1 MRRVFKALSSA
12 AWVLTVITVSA
23 GCGAAPEEEAEFDV
37 EVAKS
42 SLSFTGRVVYD
53 AGSRCTVGGS
63 TMHCCPTGY
72 AMIGAHLSNDVFKC
86 AQLSS
91 TSGSRFLDA
100 GGRRNGM
107 HACPYGS
114 VMVGLH
120 VSNDYLACQYPG
132 TGVVSE
138 YVDGDPGTKD
148 SYPMH
153 VCGAGGYA
161 MSGIHVSNNLFNCA
175 R

>member
-1 MRRVFKALSSA
+1 MGRVFKALSSA
-12 AWVLTVITVSA
+12 AWILTVITVSA
-23 GCGAAPEEEAEFDV
+23 GCGAPPEDEVEFDV

-42 SLSFTGRVVYD
+42 SLSFTGQVVYD
-53 AGSRCTVGGS
+53 AGSRCTVSGN
-63 TMHCCPTGY
+63 TMHCCPAGY
-72 AMIGAHLSNDVFKC
+72 AMIGAHLGNDVFKC

-91 TSGSRFLDA
+91 TSGSRFINVA
-100 GGRRNGM
+100 GRRNGM
-107 HACPYGS
+107 HACPLGS

-132 TGVVSE
+132 TSAVSE
-138 YVDGDPGTKD
+138 YVDGNPGTND

-153 VCGAGGYA
+153 VCGSGGYA

>member
-1 MRRVFKALSSA
+1 MRRVFEGLSSA
-12 AWVLTVITVSA
+12 AVVLTAIMVIA
-23 GCGAAPEEEAEFDV
+23 GCGATPEDEAEFDV
-37 EVAKS
+37 KVAES
-42 SLSFTGRVVYD
+42 SLSFTGWVVYD
-53 AGSRCTVGGS
+53 AGTRCTVGGS

-132 TGVVSE
+132 TSVVSE